1 MSLKSCYCEKC
12 NKTMAENQ
20 FYLSNNLE
28 KYPDGGRMTMCKK
41 CLTMHVDNW
50 DPDTYLWILQEVD
63 VPYAPWEWDKLLG
76 SYARDPSKVTGL
88 TILGRYLSKMKLKQY
103 KDYRWKDTEFVQ
115 QLNNKKIAEAMKR
128 QGYDQQQITEAI
140 EKATFTLPVG
150 DLLRNAEAAA
160 QEKERLAQLSRE
172 ASESALQ
179 FPDGKE
185 DDELV
190 EFNLTDEEQLA
201 LKLKWGNNYKPAEW
215 VQLEKLYV
223 DMMNSYDIQTAGHI
237 DTLKLICKTSL
248 KANKLLDIGDVDG
261 AQKMVKMYDSLMKS
275 GKFTAAQN
283 KAENGEFVD
292 SISELVAV
300 CEKEGFIPRY
310 YVDGPQDKVDRVIQD
325 MQDYTRTLI
334 TEEMHLA
341 PLIERAVRQIETD
354 REKEIAIDE
363 AEEGDEEAFEQALF
377 QDDEYF
383 LKDQDFSDFVDFEER
398 EFEFDEEFYES
409 LMNNGIS

>member
-1 MSLKSCYCEKC
+1 MSMKNCYCEKC

-363 AEEGDEEAFEQALF
+363 AEDGDEEAFEQALF

>member
-1 MSLKSCYCEKC
+1 
-12 NKTMAENQ
+12 
-20 FYLSNNLE
+20 
-28 KYPDGGRMTMCKK
+28 
-41 CLTMHVDNW
+41 
-50 DPDTYLWILQEVD
+50 
-63 VPYAPWEWDKLLG
+63 
-76 SYARDPSKVTGL
+76 
-88 TILGRYLSKMKLKQY
+88 
-103 KDYRWKDTEFVQ
+103 
-115 QLNNKKIAEAMKR
+115 
-128 QGYDQQQITEAI
+128 
-140 EKATFTLPVG
+140 
-150 DLLRNAEAAA
+150 
-160 QEKERLAQLSRE
+160 
-172 ASESALQ
+172 
-179 FPDGKE
+179 
-185 DDELV
+185 
-190 EFNLTDEEQLA
+190 
-201 LKLKWGNNYKPAEW
+201 
-215 VQLEKLYV
+215 
-223 DMMNSYDIQTAGHI
+223 
-237 DTLKLICKTSL
+237 
-248 KANKLLDIGDVDG
+248 
-261 AQKMVKMYDSLMKS
+261 MVKMYDSLMKS

-363 AEEGDEEAFEQALF
+363 AEDGDEEAFEQALF

-409 LMNNGIS
+409 LMNDGTS